1 MTDDSLHFETPQQ
14 VLEHCNKNHMMAYD
28 HVNGLGE
35 VEYWVDVYHKQP
47 YQPMICFYTES
58 NLLGWANAYFNDPN
72 RGSHWADED
81 SDDEDDET
89 DL

>member
-1 MTDDSLHFETPQQ
+1 M
-14 VLEHCNKNHMMAYD
+14 V
-28 HVNGLGE
+28 
-35 VEYWVDVYHKQP
+35 
-47 YQPMICFYTES
+47 CFYTES

-72 RGSHWADED
+72 RDSHWDDED